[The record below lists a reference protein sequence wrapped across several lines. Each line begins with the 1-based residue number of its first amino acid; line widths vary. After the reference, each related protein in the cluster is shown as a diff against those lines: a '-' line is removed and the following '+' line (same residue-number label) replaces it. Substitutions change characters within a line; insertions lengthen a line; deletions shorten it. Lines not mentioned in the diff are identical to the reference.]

1 MSDLTLEDQMEA
13 LIVDAYVAAMGRE
26 PKPQW
31 LHALSM
37 RFGTA
42 GVVSTLDEAGSA
54 VGVTRERVRQVTAKV
69 APHLKGAEVPGLAL
83 VAAHLAHH
91 SPVAE
96 PIGRSLFQ
104 SGLTRPTLT
113 GGAFLNFVELVG
125 TTTQDLAGVE
135 LVRLDDWLVD
145 AVELPVLAAF
155 STASRHTSKY
165 GMTTVEEIRQTL
177 ATPDNPLDPGDIER
191 VLRAEPLVRWHAG
204 WLWVEKELDS
214 VYSSRLINTARSV
227 LSVNSP
233 LTVASIHEG
242 CRRVWKFRGLDILPS
257 VEAMRG
263 FFEASAYFDV
273 DDDLVRPLEPLDYH
287 EVLGDVSSTMVD
299 VLKSSTY
306 QVMDRQTLHEA
317 CDDAGI
323 AKGTYGIWTTYA
335 EWMERFGPN
344 VWGLRGSAP
353 SPAAVTAI
361 REAARARSK
370 AESRRK
376 SWAWMVDGGIVHTMD
391 ATTSFLSTGV
401 MSFAPDVHRLLA
413 AQSAKVFVE
422 DQAVATAKFGDDHS
436 FCWGWSPALRAVGAK
451 RGDVLQIRLNVA
463 EHTAELR
470 RGGREFWD

>member
-13 LIVDAYVAAMGRE
+13 LIVDAHIAAMGRE
-26 PKPQW
+26 PEPKW
-31 LHALSM
+31 LRALCM

-42 GVVSTLDEAGSA
+42 GVVSTLDEAGTA
-54 VGVTRERVRQVTAKV
+54 IGVTRERVRQVAAKI
-69 APHLKGAEVPGLAL
+69 APLLKGAKVPGLAL
-83 VAAHLAHH
+83 VAAELARR

-96 PIGRSLFQ
+96 PIGHNLSQ
-104 SGLTRPTLT
+104 GGLTRPTLT

-125 TTTQDLAGVE
+125 TTTKDLVGVE

-145 AVELPVLAAF
+145 AAELPVLAAV

-165 GMTTVEEIRQTL
+165 GMTTVEELRQAL
-177 ATPDNPLDPGDIER
+177 ATPDSPLDPADIER
-191 VLRAEPLVRWHAG
+191 VLRAEPAMRWHAG

-214 VYSSRLINTARSV
+214 LHSNRLINTARSV

-233 LTVASIHEG
+233 LAVESIHEG

-263 FFEASAYFDV
+263 FFEASPYFEV
-273 DDDLVRPLEPLDYH
+273 DDDLVRPVEPLDYH

-306 QVMDRQTLHEA
+306 QVMDRQTLYEA
-317 CDDAGI
+317 CEDARI

-335 EWMERFGPN
+335 EWMEKFGPN

-370 AESRRK
+370 AEPRRK
-376 SWAWMVDGGIVHTMD
+376 SWTWAADGSILHTMD

-401 MSFAPDVHRLLA
+401 MSFAPDVHSLHA
-413 AQSAKVFVE
+413 GQSAKVFVE
-422 DQAVATAKFGDDHS
+422 GQTVARAKFGDDHP
-436 FCWGWSPALRAVGAK
+436 FCWGWSPALKAVAAK
-451 RGDVLQIRLNVA
+451 RGDVLQIRLNVV
-463 EHTAELR
+463 EHTIVLRKGGQEL
-470 RGGREFWD
+470 WD